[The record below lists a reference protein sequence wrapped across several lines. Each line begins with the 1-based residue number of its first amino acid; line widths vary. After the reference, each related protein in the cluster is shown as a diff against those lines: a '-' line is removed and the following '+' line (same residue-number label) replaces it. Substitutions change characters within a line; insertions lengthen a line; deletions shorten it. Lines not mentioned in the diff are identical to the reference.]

1 MIDTLMEWLHN
12 PLAHVAILTVAGFV
26 GNLLLSGLSYLVLF
40 VWWKDKFNPGFVPDW
55 SKQGNAILWGGL
67 GTLGNAVLMTP
78 FDLAVMNGASN
89 MYWDVAEHGWAWFGL
104 SFLLILVISET
115 AVYWIHRVLHE
126 RHMFKYIHSRH
137 HSWREPTPFVGTAF
151 HPVDS
156 FAQAFPTHICAFL
169 FPVHGL
175 LYIACIVSLMVW
187 TVAIHDRVSLFRWGW
202 LNYTGHHTI
211 HHFYNNYNFGQYTT
225 FWDRWMGTYKE
236 PVGERFL
243 RP

>member
-1 MIDTLMEWLHN
+1 MIDTLLVWLHN
-12 PLAHVAILTVAGFV
+12 PFAHVAILTVAGFL
-26 GNLLLSGLSYLVLF
+26 GNLALSTLSYLVWF
-40 VWWKDKFNPGFVPDW
+40 VWWRDRFNPGFIPDW
-55 SKQGNAILWGGL
+55 GKQRGAILWGAI

-78 FDLAVMNGASN
+78 FDLAVMNGSSN
-89 MYWDVAEHGWAWFGL
+89 MYWDVAEHGWGWLAV
-104 SFLLILVISET
+104 SALLILVISET

-126 RHMFKYIHSRH
+126 RRMFKYIHSRH
-137 HSWREPTPFVGTAF
+137 HAWREPTPFVGTAF

-156 FAQAFPTHICAFL
+156 FAQAFPTHLCAFL

-175 LYIACIVSLMVW
+175 LYVACIVSLMVW
-187 TVAIHDRVSLFRWGW
+187 TVAIHDRVSLVRWWW

-225 FWDRWMGTYKE
+225 FWDRWMGTYRE